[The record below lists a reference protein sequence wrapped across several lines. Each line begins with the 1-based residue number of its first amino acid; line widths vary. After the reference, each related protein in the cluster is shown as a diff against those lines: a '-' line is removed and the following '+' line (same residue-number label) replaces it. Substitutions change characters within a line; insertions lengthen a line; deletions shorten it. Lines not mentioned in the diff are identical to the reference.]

1 MQQTAVA
8 RLFNERTG
16 DIVLRGVG
24 NKRLSQALA
33 AGLIT
38 DVLRGDVEAVQS
50 ENNGLKT
57 ALGEAK
63 QEAQR
68 ESAQGPR
75 RSGEK
80 SSTDTCAIR
89 KCRKT
94 GARSERSLAD
104 FAGLESPL
112 ARLSFLWSQ
121 LSCCRRGLWRFA
133 RWSFRKSKGAGRWE
147 SGPPF

>member
-1 MQQTAVA
+1 MQQTSVA

-68 ESAQGPR
+68 EARKASALR
-75 RSGEK
+75 REK
-80 SSTDTCAIR
+80 LNGYLREQEVQEDRRTLREIAYGFCGLGIAV
-89 KCRKT
+89 
-94 GARSERSLAD
+94 GASIVFMVA
-104 FAGLESPL
+104 A
-112 ARLSFLWSQ
+112 FL
-121 LSCCRRGLWRFA
+121 L
-133 RWSFRKSKGAGRWE
+133 
-147 SGPPF
+147 

>member
-68 ESAQGPR
+68 EARKASALR
-75 RSGEK
+75 REK
-80 SSTDTCAIR
+80 LNGYLRDQEVQEDRRTLREIACGFCGLGIAV
-89 KCRKT
+89 
-94 GARSERSLAD
+94 GASIVFMVA
-104 FAGLESPL
+104 A
-112 ARLSFLWSQ
+112 FL
-121 LSCCRRGLWRFA
+121 L
-133 RWSFRKSKGAGRWE
+133 
-147 SGPPF
+147 

>member
-68 ESAQGPR
+68 EARKASALR
-75 RSGEK
+75 REK
-80 SSTDTCAIR
+80 LNGYLREQEVQED
-89 KCRKT
+89 
-94 GARSERSLAD
+94 
-104 FAGLESPL
+104 
-112 ARLSFLWSQ
+112 
-121 LSCCRRGLWRFA
+121 RRTLREIACGF
-133 RWSFRKSKGAGRWE
+133 
-147 SGPPF
+147 

>member
-68 ESAQGPR
+68 EARKASALR
-75 RSGEK
+75 REK
-80 SSTDTCAIR
+80 LNGYLREQEVQEDRRTLREIAYGFCGLGIAV
-89 KCRKT
+89 
-94 GARSERSLAD
+94 GASIVYMVA
-104 FAGLESPL
+104 A
-112 ARLSFLWSQ
+112 FL
-121 LSCCRRGLWRFA
+121 L
-133 RWSFRKSKGAGRWE
+133 
-147 SGPPF
+147 

>member
-68 ESAQGPR
+68 EARKASALR
-75 RSGEK
+75 REK
-80 SSTDTCAIR
+80 LNGYLREQEVQEDRRTLREIACGFCELGIAV
-89 KCRKT
+89 
-94 GARSERSLAD
+94 GASIVFMVA
-104 FAGLESPL
+104 A
-112 ARLSFLWSQ
+112 FL
-121 LSCCRRGLWRFA
+121 L
-133 RWSFRKSKGAGRWE
+133 
-147 SGPPF
+147 

>member
-68 ESAQGPR
+68 EARKASALR
-75 RSGEK
+75 REK
-80 SSTDTCAIR
+80 LNGYLRDQEVQEDRRTLREIAYGFCGLGIAV
-89 KCRKT
+89 
-94 GARSERSLAD
+94 GASIVFMVA
-104 FAGLESPL
+104 A
-112 ARLSFLWSQ
+112 FL
-121 LSCCRRGLWRFA
+121 L
-133 RWSFRKSKGAGRWE
+133 
-147 SGPPF
+147 

>member
-8 RLFNERTG
+8 RPFNERTG

-68 ESAQGPR
+68 EARKASALR
-75 RSGEK
+75 REK
-80 SSTDTCAIR
+80 LNGYLREQEVQEDRRTLREIAYGFCGLGIAV
-89 KCRKT
+89 
-94 GARSERSLAD
+94 GASIVFMVA
-104 FAGLESPL
+104 A
-112 ARLSFLWSQ
+112 FL
-121 LSCCRRGLWRFA
+121 L
-133 RWSFRKSKGAGRWE
+133 
-147 SGPPF
+147 

>member
-68 ESAQGPR
+68 EARKASALR
-75 RSGEK
+75 REK
-80 SSTDTCAIR
+80 LNGYLREQEVQEDRRTLREIAYGFCGLGIAV
-89 KCRKT
+89 
-94 GARSERSLAD
+94 GASIVFMVA
-104 FAGLESPL
+104 A
-112 ARLSFLWSQ
+112 FL
-121 LSCCRRGLWRFA
+121 L
-133 RWSFRKSKGAGRWE
+133 
-147 SGPPF
+147 

>member
-68 ESAQGPR
+68 EARKASALR
-75 RSGEK
+75 REK
-80 SSTDTCAIR
+80 LNGYLREQEVQEDRRTLREIAYGFCGLGIAV
-89 KCRKT
+89 
-94 GARSERSLAD
+94 GASIVFM
-104 FAGLESPL
+104 FA
-112 ARLSFLWSQ
+112 AFL
-121 LSCCRRGLWRFA
+121 L
-133 RWSFRKSKGAGRWE
+133 
-147 SGPPF
+147 

>member
-50 ENNGLKT
+50 ENNGLKM

-68 ESAQGPR
+68 EARKASALR
-75 RSGEK
+75 REK
-80 SSTDTCAIR
+80 LNGYLREQEVQEDRRTLREIAYGFCGLGIAV
-89 KCRKT
+89 
-94 GARSERSLAD
+94 GASIVFMVA
-104 FAGLESPL
+104 A
-112 ARLSFLWSQ
+112 FL
-121 LSCCRRGLWRFA
+121 L
-133 RWSFRKSKGAGRWE
+133 
-147 SGPPF
+147 

>member
-68 ESAQGPR
+68 EARKASALR
-75 RSGEK
+75 REK
-80 SSTDTCAIR
+80 LNGYLREQEVQEDRRTLREIACGCCGLGIAV
-89 KCRKT
+89 
-94 GARSERSLAD
+94 GASIVLMVA
-104 FAGLESPL
+104 A
-112 ARLSFLWSQ
+112 FL
-121 LSCCRRGLWRFA
+121 L
-133 RWSFRKSKGAGRWE
+133 
-147 SGPPF
+147 

>member
-16 DIVLRGVG
+16 DIILRGVG

-68 ESAQGPR
+68 EARKASALR
-75 RSGEK
+75 REK
-80 SSTDTCAIR
+80 LNGYLREQEVQEDRRTLREIAYGFCGLGIAV
-89 KCRKT
+89 
-94 GARSERSLAD
+94 GASIVFMVA
-104 FAGLESPL
+104 A
-112 ARLSFLWSQ
+112 FL
-121 LSCCRRGLWRFA
+121 L
-133 RWSFRKSKGAGRWE
+133 
-147 SGPPF
+147 

>member
-16 DIVLRGVG
+16 DIIVRGVG

-68 ESAQGPR
+68 EARKASALR
-75 RSGEK
+75 REK
-80 SSTDTCAIR
+80 LNGYLREQEVQEDRRTLREIAYGFCGLGIAV
-89 KCRKT
+89 
-94 GARSERSLAD
+94 GASIVFMVA
-104 FAGLESPL
+104 A
-112 ARLSFLWSQ
+112 FL
-121 LSCCRRGLWRFA
+121 L
-133 RWSFRKSKGAGRWE
+133 
-147 SGPPF
+147 